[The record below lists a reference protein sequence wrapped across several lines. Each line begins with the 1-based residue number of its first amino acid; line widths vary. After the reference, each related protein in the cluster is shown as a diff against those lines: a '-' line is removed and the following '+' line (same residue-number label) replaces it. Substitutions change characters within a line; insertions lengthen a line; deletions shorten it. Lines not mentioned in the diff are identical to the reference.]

1 MEKRKKGFCL
11 YHESDHFPRNRKAS
25 LHLHL
30 IHQICFPLP
39 FTDARKSGKVNVFCS
54 FNIAMKKG
62 TMFIGQ
68 PEIFAKA
75 VHFIYGKTK
84 NTTGV

>member
-1 MEKRKKGFCL
+1 VEKRKKGFCL
-11 YHESDHFPRNRKAS
+11 YHESDHLPRNRKAS

-30 IHQICFPLP
+30 THQICLPLP
-39 FTDARKSGKVNVFCS
+39 FTDARESGKVNVFCS
-54 FNIAMKKG
+54 FNTAMKKG